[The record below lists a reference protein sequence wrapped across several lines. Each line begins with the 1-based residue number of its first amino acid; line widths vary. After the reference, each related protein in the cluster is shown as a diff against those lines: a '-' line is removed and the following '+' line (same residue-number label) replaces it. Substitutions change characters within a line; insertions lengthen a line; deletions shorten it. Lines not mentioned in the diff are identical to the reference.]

1 MPPLGRTEEMLP
13 NFLVIGAMKAGTD
26 SLWEYLRNHP
36 QVFMSQTKELD
47 FFTAELNWRRGQVWY
62 GQQFPGADGAV
73 AVGEASTSYA
83 KFPVHQGVPSRMAQV
98 VPGALLIYLV
108 RQPVERIRSQYL
120 HQVLLGQERE
130 PIERAVLANPAY
142 LNFSRYAMQV
152 EQYLEHF
159 PRDSILIIRSES
171 LRDDREATMALVFDF
186 LGVEGRPPEEVLH
199 REFHRTA
206 EKRVLRSFLQ
216 GARRLPGYR
225 PLSRRVP
232 RLVKARTR
240 RFRTR
245 GVDPRQAVLP
255 DRVRLD
261 LEGLL
266 RDDVQRLRTYIGD
279 DFDGWGIG

>member
-1 MPPLGRTEEMLP
+1 MLP

-47 FFTAELNWRRGQVWY
+47 FFAAELNWSRGQGWY
-62 GQQFPGADGAV
+62 GQQFAGADGAI

-83 KFPVHQGVPSRMAQV
+83 KFPVHQGVPSRIAQV

-120 HQVLLGQERE
+120 HQVLLGEERE
-130 PIERAVLANPAY
+130 PIARAVLANPVY
-142 LNFSRYAMQV
+142 VNFSRYAMQV
-152 EQYLEHF
+152 EQYLDQF
-159 PRDSILIIRSES
+159 PRDRILIVRSES
-171 LRDDREATMALVFDF
+171 LRDDREATMARVFDF
-186 LGVEGRPPEEVLH
+186 LGVGGRPPEEVLD

-216 GARRLPGYR
+216 VA
-225 PLSRRVP
+225 RRVP
-232 RLVKARTR
+232 GYGALSRHVPGVVKRRTH

-245 GVDPRQAVLP
+245 GVDPERAVLP
-255 DRVRLD
+255 DRIRLE

-266 RDDVQRLRTYIGD
+266 RDDVQRLRRYIGD